1 MLQYSTSRDRPRIW
15 KLPTKQPMAL
25 NTAPAATTSRSH
37 SIFAIQILLL
47 LTEQKEG
54 DTENSGLNQL

>member
-1 MLQYSTSRDRPRIW
+1 
-15 KLPTKQPMAL
+15 MAL
-25 NTAPAATTSRSH
+25 NTAPAATTSRRH
-37 SIFAIQILLL
+37 SILAIQILLL